1 MAMRANLQ
9 FAADQSSRND
19 RIANTVTQVQ
29 RVKNA
34 RWVLMKD
41 TGSDETK
48 TVPAPADRIPAVR
61 LVPCG
66 MTPRNETS
74 SADHVYVLVKVP
86 SWALGYLVPNSSD
99 SRRSPLFSQYGKID
113 TEKIKRCI
121 AVNPPMVGVR
131 LKNDDI
137 VGLIGNIT
145 DRFAFTVI
153 QGQLPGAADDIEDVL
168 LLSVVNRDCAFCID
182 VSAGD
187 LNCCP
192 GQLESCRYVR
202 RRETVLFHDD
212 RLLTLT
218 VFHDVD

>member
-29 RVKNA
+29 RIKNA

-86 SWALGYLVPNSSD
+86 SWALDISCRIRATVDVRSYFRSTGRSTPRKSNGV
-99 SRRSPLFSQYGKID
+99 SPL
-113 TEKIKRCI
+113 TH
-121 AVNPPMVGVR
+121 PW
-131 LKNDDI
+131 L
-137 VGLIGNIT
+137 
-145 DRFAFTVI
+145 
-153 QGQLPGAADDIEDVL
+153 VL
-168 LLSVVNRDCAFCID
+168 
-182 VSAGD
+182 G
-187 LNCCP
+187 
-192 GQLESCRYVR
+192 
-202 RRETVLFHDD
+202 
-212 RLLTLT
+212 
-218 VFHDVD
+218 

>member
-74 SADHVYVLVKVP
+74 SADQVYVLVKVP
-86 SWALGYLVPNSSD
+86 SWALWIPRAEFERQSTFAAIFAVREDRHRENQTVY
-99 SRRSPLFSQYGKID
+99 RR
-113 TEKIKRCI
+113 
-121 AVNPPMVGVR
+121 
-131 LKNDDI
+131 
-137 VGLIGNIT
+137 
-145 DRFAFTVI
+145 
-153 QGQLPGAADDIEDVL
+153 
-168 LLSVVNRDCAFCID
+168 
-182 VSAGD
+182 
-187 LNCCP
+187 
-192 GQLESCRYVR
+192 
-202 RRETVLFHDD
+202 
-212 RLLTLT
+212 
-218 VFHDVD
+218 

>member
-29 RVKNA
+29 RIKNA

-41 TGSDETK
+41 AGSDETK

-86 SWALGYLVPNSSD
+86 S
-99 SRRSPLFSQYGKID
+99 
-113 TEKIKRCI
+113 
-121 AVNPPMVGVR
+121 
-131 LKNDDI
+131 
-137 VGLIGNIT
+137 
-145 DRFAFTVI
+145 
-153 QGQLPGAADDIEDVL
+153 
-168 LLSVVNRDCAFCID
+168 
-182 VSAGD
+182 
-187 LNCCP
+187 
-192 GQLESCRYVR
+192 
-202 RRETVLFHDD
+202 
-212 RLLTLT
+212 
-218 VFHDVD
+218 